1 MEGYKSIYSDVK
13 PPCGALGFPKPI
25 PASKKRSSPGG
36 FGIRN
41 FLTLFL
47 SIEVSKATK
56 ARAEAEA
63 AGKMDLARPEMPETA
78 GD

>member
-1 MEGYKSIYSDVK
+1 MRGVGLSESI
-13 PPCGALGFPKPI
+13 FPAPKN
-25 PASKKRSSPGG
+25 RSSPGG

-63 AGKMDLARPEMPETA
+63 AGKMDLARPEMPEMPETA